1 MQNHSNARKTAAT
14 AGPQGEAQSLDAAY
28 SRNPLVRAA
37 ARLINVMLQIR
48 ETMHLSDPGVLRQSL
63 LVEVREFE
71 RLAAEYGAS
80 HEEII
85 GARYSLCT
93 ALDETA
99 AQTPW
104 GGRGVWA
111 KHSLL
116 VTFHNETWGGEK
128 YYQLLGRLAQNPE
141 RHADLIELLYYLN
154 ALGFE
159 GRFRIVDDGYSQLE
173 ILKRRI
179 AAILNRVKG
188 GYETRLSP
196 HWQGVQ
202 SVAPAWRMVPPWVV
216 AALCALM
223 AACIYIWLIF
233 SLGGRSDITYARLAG
248 MEIPAVQAAAYVNPP
263 VAPRLRRFL
272 EPEIRAGLLEVNDQL
287 DRSVVT
293 LKGDGLFD
301 SGRVEVKQ
309 QYLPVIGRIAA
320 ALTEVSGDVVVT
332 GFTDNVPIRSVR
344 FASNWDLSQSRA
356 EAVKKILDGYLGQFS
371 SNRVRFEGRGEA
383 EPIADNNTQEG
394 RARNRRVEIT
404 VLMSADEI
412 YRQLNPGVATTAAT
426 AGASAAPTA
435 TPAAA
440 NPAANA
446 TAPARRAP

>member
-1 MQNHSNARKTAAT
+1 MQQDNYARRGQQQPGSSPNAAAHST
-14 AGPQGEAQSLDAAY
+14 
-28 SRNPLVRAA
+28 NPLVKAA
-37 ARLINVMLQIR
+37 ARLINLMLQIR
-48 ETMHLSDPGVLRQSL
+48 EIMHLPDPSALRKKL
-63 LVEVREFE
+63 LVEVKEFE

-80 HEEII
+80 HEEIV
-85 GARYSLCT
+85 GARYCLCT

-104 GGRGVWA
+104 GSRGVWA

-141 RHADLIELLYYLN
+141 RHIHLIELLYYLN

-179 AAILNRVKG
+179 AAILHRVNG
-188 GYETRLSP
+188 GYEARLSP

-202 SVAPAWRMVPPWVV
+202 SAAPTWRMVPPWVV
-216 AALCALM
+216 ACLCAFI
-223 AACIYIWLIF
+223 AACIYVWFLF
-233 SLGGRSDITYARLAG
+233 SLGDRSDVTYARLAG
-248 MEIPAVQAAAYVNPP
+248 LQIPATQAAAYVNPP

-272 EPEIRAGLLEVNDQL
+272 EPEIKAGLLEVNDML

-293 LKGDGLFD
+293 LNGDGLFD

-309 QYLPVIGRIAA
+309 QYLPVLGRIAA
-320 ALTEVSGDVVVT
+320 ALTEVDGEVVVT

-344 FASNWDLSQSRA
+344 FASNWDLSQTRA
-356 EAVKKILDGYLGQFS
+356 ESVKKILDGYLGQFS
-371 SNRVRFEGRGEA
+371 SGRVRFEGRGEA
-383 EPIADNNTQEG
+383 DPIGDNSTPEG
-394 RARNRRVEIT
+394 RSRNRRVEIT
-404 VLMSADEI
+404 VLMSAEEI
-412 YRQLNPGVATTAAT
+412 HRQLNQNAAQAPAIPT
-426 AGASAAPTA
+426 GAAP
-435 TPAAA
+435 
-440 NPAANA
+440 
-446 TAPARRAP
+446 RRAP